1 MYIYNIFNICNILR
15 YLKFIFSKHKYLKCK
30 CNYFFK
36 SKCNY
41 FFRRNGAGLVGN
53 KRVQNAALGCS
64 LINGRMI
71 YLCFQGQSF
80 NITLILVYAPN
91 TTAKDAEVHQFYE
104 DLQDLLYLTLK
115 KKKKAR
121 ERFPFHHKELE
132 CKRRKSRDIQNNR
145 QVWPCS
151 AKWRRAKTNRV
162 LSREHGRHRKHP
174 LSTKRDMTLS
184 MDITRWS
191 IRKSN
196 WLYCFSLRRRSHT

>member
-64 LINGRMI
+64 LINSRMTSVHF
-71 YLCFQGQSF
+71 LGKPF
-80 NITLILVYAPN
+80 NITVILVYAPN
-91 TTAKDAEVHQFYE
+91 TTAKVAEVDPFYE
-104 DLQDLLYLTLK
+104 DLQDLLYLTL

-132 CKRRKSRDIQNNR
+132 CKRRKSRDIQNST
-145 QVWPCS
+145 QVWPCG
-151 AKWRRAKTNRV
+151 AKWSRAKTNRV
-162 LSREHGRHRKHP
+162 LSREHGGHRRHP
-174 LSTKRDMTLS
+174 LTITQDMPLS
-184 MDITRWS
+184 MDISRWS
-191 IRKSN
+191 IRKSD
-196 WLYCFSLRRRSHT
+196 WLYSFSLRRRSHP

>member
-64 LINGRMI
+64 LINSRMTSVHF
-71 YLCFQGQSF
+71 LGKPF
-80 NITLILVYAPN
+80 NITVILVYAPN
-91 TTAKDAEVHQFYE
+91 TTAKVAEVDPFYE

-115 KKKKAR
+115 KKRQGKDFLFIIKNWNAKGGSQEISR
-121 ERFPFHHKELE
+121 IV
-132 CKRRKSRDIQNNR
+132 RKFGLVVQSEAGPRLTEFCQENMVVIED
-145 QVWPCS
+145 
-151 AKWRRAKTNRV
+151 
-162 LSREHGRHRKHP
+162 
-174 LSTKRDMTLS
+174 TL
-184 MDITRWS
+184 
-191 IRKSN
+191 
-196 WLYCFSLRRRSHT
+196 